1 MNKKIDAA
9 FLGDSLTFGYGVKKE
24 DCWVSKI
31 INHYNYNA
39 INKGINGD
47 TTPSMLSRIDK
58 DIFSYTPEYIFI
70 MGGSND
76 ILLERSIES
85 IVLNIKLM
93 VIDSLKIT
101 PNVIIGIPPNII
113 GSMAYNLFSEYLYY
127 DLAETKLETLKNN
140 IIDLC
145 STLNIK
151 SIDFYS
157 LTLNKPEI
165 YLDGVHLNAKGHDL
179 LFKTAFPYFK

>member
-1 MNKKIDAA
+1 
-9 FLGDSLTFGYGVKKE
+9 
-24 DCWVSKI
+24 
-31 INHYNYNA
+31 
-39 INKGINGD
+39 
-47 TTPSMLSRIDK
+47 
-58 DIFSYTPEYIFI
+58 
-70 MGGSND
+70 
-76 ILLERSIES
+76 
-85 IVLNIKLM
+85 
-93 VIDSLKIT
+93 
-101 PNVIIGIPPNII
+101 
-113 GSMAYNLFSEYLYY
+113 MAYNLFSEYLYY
-127 DLAETKLETLKNN
+127 DSAETKLETLKNN